1 MFRSLRAR
9 MVLSHLL
16 PLFLVLPIIGISLMY
31 LLGTQV
37 VLAELSNELERQA
50 ALVAIAANS
59 NPQIWYDSQAAQE
72 FAARIGRELSAQMM
86 LLDPQEHLLAS
97 TDPADKDRIG
107 QKVNVPGFE
116 EVLLTHSAV
125 RVDYNKRSANGAAE
139 VLMPVIAL
147 PWQIVGV
154 IRLTDPLSNVYARF
168 THTQALIWWIV
179 GGGMIGG
186 AFIGWMLAL
195 DLERPLRQATE
206 AITQMA
212 AGQPLRTLPEQGPE
226 EIRLLVRAF
235 NTLTRQLRTL
245 ERTRTRLLANLVHEL
260 GRPLGALLSATQ
272 ALAAGAVS
280 DPDLRQELLAGMEGE
295 IRRTH
300 RLLDD
305 LTHLYDKAVGPLS
318 LRRRPIPL
326 SVWLPAALSPW
337 REAAQ
342 EKGLAWETDIPA
354 DLPRVLIDPDRM
366 AQAVGNIVSNAIKY
380 TPEGGSVAVTAGT
393 TDDAVWINVQDT
405 GPGIAPEEQARIF
418 MPFYRSAANSR
429 FPQGMGL
436 GLSIARDL
444 VTAHGGH
451 ISLKSAPGHG
461 SAFTLWIPITADT
474 EPALAAPVDESD
486 PSVNQN

>member
-1 MFRSLRAR
+1 
-9 MVLSHLL
+9 
-16 PLFLVLPIIGISLMY
+16 
-31 LLGTQV
+31 
-37 VLAELSNELERQA
+37 
-50 ALVAIAANS
+50 
-59 NPQIWYDSQAAQE
+59 
-72 FAARIGRELSAQMM
+72 
-86 LLDPQEHLLAS
+86 
-97 TDPADKDRIG
+97 
-107 QKVNVPGFE
+107 
-116 EVLLTHSAV
+116 
-125 RVDYNKRSANGAAE
+125 
-139 VLMPVIAL
+139 
-147 PWQIVGV
+147 
-154 IRLTDPLSNVYARF
+154 
-168 THTQALIWWIV
+168 
-179 GGGMIGG
+179 MIGG

-305 LTHLYDKAVGPLS
+305 LTHLYDKAVGPLA

-380 TPEGGSVAVTAGT
+380 TPEGGSVAGTAGT

-474 EPALAAPVDESD
+474 EPALVAPVDESD